1 MTLPMKVISKLTQA
15 QLQELAPCGHYIAL
29 RIGFAFPKEEV
40 NALPDAWVKLY
51 TEERLVLADPV
62 LRWAY
67 RVGGAIRWSD
77 PAFSQYAEFFEKAA
91 RFGLRYGAS
100 FTSSDKGKG
109 GQISVAHFVRED
121 RDFTEEEMVLLRGH
135 LEALHRESA
144 PPTNL
149 TEAEIETLSLVK
161 EGMRLKQAAHVLGIS
176 EGAVKLR
183 LRNAKAKLGAA
194 TSTQAATMAS
204 AHGLI

>member
-1 MTLPMKVISKLTQA
+1 MKVVGKLEQA
-15 QLQELAPCGHYIAL
+15 QLEELAPQGYYIAL
-29 RIGFAFPKEEV
+29 RVGFAFPKEEL
-40 NALPDAWVKLY
+40 NALPKAWVERY
-51 TEERLVLADPV
+51 TEERLVLVDPTI
-62 LRWAY
+62 RWAY
-67 RVGGAIRWSD
+67 RIGGVIRWSD
-77 PAFSQYAEFFEKAA
+77 PAFSQHAAYFQKAA
-91 RFGLRYGAS
+91 EHGLCFGAS
-100 FTSSDKGKG
+100 FTSADKGKG

-135 LEALHRESA
+135 IEALHRDSA

-149 TEAEIETLSLVK
+149 TDAEIETLALVK

-183 LRNAKAKLGAA
+183 LRNAKSKLGAA

-204 AHGLI
+204 DHGLI